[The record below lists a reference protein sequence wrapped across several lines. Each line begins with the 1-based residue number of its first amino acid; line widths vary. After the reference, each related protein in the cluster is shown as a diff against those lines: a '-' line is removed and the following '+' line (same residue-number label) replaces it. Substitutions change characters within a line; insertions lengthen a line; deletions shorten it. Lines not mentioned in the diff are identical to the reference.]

1 MRKLTISI
9 DQIQQE
15 QTVFVDGTPL
25 SKARVAVVMLHG
37 RGATAA
43 DILSLK
49 TELVPEGIAYMA
61 PQAKGN
67 SWYPHSFLAP
77 LASNEPALSNSLAV
91 IGGVLSYLRQQGI
104 SSARVMLLGFS
115 QGACLCLEY
124 AARHARRYAGIVGLS
139 GGLIGPEETLR
150 DYAGSLEGSPVFLGC
165 STTDFHIPK
174 QRVDDTQVLLRQLGA
189 QVTERLYPDMGHA
202 INDDE
207 ISFVRSMIQAA
218 ATQPLN
224 L

>member
-174 QRVDDTQVLLRQLGA
+174 QRVDDTQVLLTQLGA

>member
-1 MRKLTISI
+1 MEKLTISI
-9 DQIQQE
+9 DQIQQK
-15 QTVFVDGTPL
+15 QTILMDGTPL
-25 SKARVAVVMLHG
+25 SKARMAMVMLHG

-43 DILSLK
+43 DILSLNAD
-49 TELVPEGIAYMA
+49 LVSEGIAFVA
-61 PQAKGN
+61 PQASGN
-67 SWYPHSFLAP
+67 SWYPYSFLAP

-91 IGGVLSYLRQQGI
+91 VGGVLSYLRHRGI
-104 SSARVMLLGFS
+104 SSPQVMLLGFS

-139 GGLIGPEETLR
+139 GGLIGPDETRR

-174 QRVDDTQVLLRQLGA
+174 QRVDDTQVLLEQLGA
-189 QVTERLYPDMGHA
+189 KVTKRLYPDMGHS

-207 ISFVRSMIQAA
+207 INFVRSMVQAA
-218 ATQPLN
+218 VNRPLK

>member
-174 QRVDDTQVLLRQLGA
+174 QRVDDTQVLLTQLGA

-218 ATQPLN
+218 VTQPLN